1 MQEVNPDPHP
11 HLLNSRLIQ
20 QEPFFQLDALL
31 GHIFFLLV
39 KLWKAIYPGKHS
51 QKGKRSQAPFLM
63 KCNLTTE
70 KILTH
75 KRA

>member
-39 KLWKAIYPGKHS
+39 KL
-51 QKGKRSQAPFLM
+51 
-63 KCNLTTE
+63 
-70 KILTH
+70 
-75 KRA
+75 